1 MNLREKRVKYQK
13 SINNT
18 SNNQRDS
25 QQEMNNLNLGKTKSI
40 EKQMN
45 NVKMKKKRQEYH
57 YSKNNFQCNTAK
69 ENVTTEKGQWPK
81 NATLIFCK
89 SIING
94 VLVEGLCEGGCN
106 VKVRNFPG
114 VTVDDL
120 NDHIIPLLRKKSSHI
135 IVHAGI
141 NDAYNSTSREILNKL
156 LNFNRLH
163 KRSYLIVKY
172 IFRHQHCVQIMERH
186 RLL

>member
-141 NDAYNSTSREILNKL
+141 NDAYNSTTREILNKL
-156 LNFNRLH
+156 LNFNHLY

-186 RLL
+186 RFL